1 MLMSALGAL
10 VKISKFALKSC
21 VIIDKT
27 KIKTYIF
34 KTKFL
39 LKDYLTSV
47 MVSKTQIYN
56 MTY

>member
-1 MLMSALGAL
+1 MSALGAL

-27 KIKTYIF
+27 KIKAYIF

-39 LKDYLTSV
+39 LKDYLTSA

>member
-1 MLMSALGAL
+1 MSALGAL